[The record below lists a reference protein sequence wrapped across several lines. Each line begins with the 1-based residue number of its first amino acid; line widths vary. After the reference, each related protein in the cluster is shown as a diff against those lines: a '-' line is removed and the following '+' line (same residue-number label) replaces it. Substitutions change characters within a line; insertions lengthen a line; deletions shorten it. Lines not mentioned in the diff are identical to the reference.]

1 MLTVS
6 PLLVQAVNIGGRSY
20 DVCVK
25 LWGSGRVLL
34 LVENFDDVKAPGLL
48 AHAAQAAAGCPGC
61 LEDEEEGIYWSLT
74 HPLEKKGCYIFFPRE
89 PPGSEPCSSLTW
101 RNLMGLHPPLAPIL
115 HRICLGCLPYIG
127 LIAVEVGL

>member
-34 LVENFDDVKAPGLL
+34 LVENFENIKAPVLL
-48 AHAAQAAAGCPGC
+48 TQAAQAAAGCPGC
-61 LEDEEEGIYWSLT
+61 LEDEEEGIFWSIMD
-74 HPLEKKGCYIFFPRE
+74 PLEKRGCYIFFPHAPRQ
-89 PPGSEPCSSLTW
+89 GEPCLSW
-101 RNLMGLHPPLAPIL
+101 GWHNPMGLYPPLAL
-115 HRICLGCLPYIG
+115 LPT
-127 LIAVEVGL
+127 